1 MKLVKAFNI
10 EWDTDGEYID
20 LPTVAFFNVD
30 NDFDCEEELTN
41 LLSDQYNYCVNYAE
55 YEIVSRTREQSI
67 LVS

>member
-20 LPTVAFFNVD
+20 IPTECFFWVQD
-30 NDFDCEEELTN
+30 DFDCEEELTN
-41 LLSDQYNYCVNYAE
+41 LLSDNYNYCVNYAE
-55 YEIVSRTREQSI
+55 YEVVSSTKEQSI